1 MAKQLTTKFRKF
13 LIALAAVPFG
23 ATVAAPGTLST
34 APLYLST
41 AVEPNIVILT
51 DDSLSMDSSMVTDV
65 DAGVYSGMYT
75 ITSPART
82 WNYAYS
88 HPAVDNLLEAIYLS
102 FWGASAHALVPPQ
115 QSTLDANA
123 AFLTANG
130 YTDWDGVWRTRNS
143 DYNSVYYD
151 PEVTYTPWLGV
162 DDSGTAYADSS
173 PTAARLNPYDSS
185 GTTVDL
191 TATWTYTSYI
201 PHESN
206 SSTLYSFA
214 ESYNPAMY
222 YTWTDSDSDG
232 IVDPGDTHT
241 LVEIDPI
248 TTTYTGSNNRTDCAA
263 APTCTYAEEIQNFAN
278 WFSYYRSRQ
287 ATAKNAISSLVANTS
302 SARIGYGVI
311 NGSNNIKVASM
322 NADPAS
328 GNKKLVMDEVF
339 GTTPNGTT
347 PLRLNLRNVGEY
359 YKCNTSKSF
368 FSITSSQCPI
378 LDSSSGGE
386 CQQNF
391 TILLTDGYYNGS
403 SPNMSSV
410 SSDDNNDGDDD
421 TTFDGGSY
429 ADSYDNTL
437 ADVAMHY
444 YESDLDS
451 GLNDKVPTYSG
462 VDDAEHQHMV
472 TYTVAFGVSGT
483 LDPFDTITPSDATDT
498 DPTDAGFSWPD
509 PTAGD
514 PEKIDD
520 LWHAA
525 YNGRGSFLS
534 ANNPQALQSAL
545 DASLADIVGRT
556 SSSAAVAF
564 NSTSLGTGSEVYLA
578 RFNSATWK
586 GELLAHDL
594 DPFSGAVAAS
604 PTWNAGTVLDGQS
617 ASSRIIYSYND
628 STNAGVAFKNLAD
641 LTATQQADLNMGSGG
656 VADGLG
662 QERLDYLR
670 GDQTNEGTGY
680 NFRIRASLL
689 GDIVHS
695 NPVYVGQP
703 LMNYPDEDPF
713 GTSSSR
719 YSAFKSTSRDGVIYV
734 GANDG
739 MLHGFDED
747 TGEEVMAY
755 IPNAVYSS
763 SLSSGLHYF
772 TDPGYTHR
780 YYVDLSPTVAD
791 VFSKTTASGT
801 ADWATVLVGGLRG
814 GGKGLFALDVTDPS
828 SYTDAAADDVVMWEF
843 TSSDDADMGY
853 SYSKPTIVLTNAED
867 GSSNK
872 RWAVIVGNGY
882 NNTGDGEAKLF
893 VLFIDGGLD
902 GTWTAG
908 TDYIEITT
916 GVGTAGS
923 PDGLATPAVVDTD
936 GDGIADRVY
945 AGDLSGNLWAFDL
958 TDTDPSNWKIAYKQ
972 GSTLK
977 PVFNTGGQPITTKP
991 VVTRHPTVPTAASN
1005 EPNIMVFFGT
1015 GQYLVSGDKS
1025 TTSTQTMYGVWDDGP
1040 NGSALPYTS
1049 SDLVQ
1054 QTLDGSSTSTSRVL
1068 TDNAADYTSVKGWY
1082 FNLPTSGERIV
1093 VNPKIRGDYV
1103 FYNTLIPDNTAC
1115 SYGGSGWLMVAKQE
1129 NGGNPDSSVF
1139 DVNNDGSVDSSD
1151 LLSGNAVAGKA
1162 FTEGLPAESNF
1173 LSDNQYTPGSTGNLD
1188 QGAVDSGASIQDG
1201 RMSWREVL
1209 E

>member
-1 MAKQLTTKFRKF
+1 MATELKSSLRKF
-13 LIALAAVPFG
+13 LIALAAIPFG

-41 AVEPNIVILT
+41 SVEPNIVILN
-51 DDSLSMDSSMVTDV
+51 DDSLSMDSSMITDV
-65 DAGVYSGMYT
+65 VGGVYTGMYS

-88 HPAVDNLLEAIYLS
+88 HPAADNRLESIYLS
-102 FWGASAHALVPPQ
+102 FWGSSAHALTPPQ
-115 QSTLDANA
+115 QSTLDANS

-143 DYNSVYYD
+143 TYNTLYYN

-162 DDSGTAYADSS
+162 DDSGTSYADSS
-173 PTAARLNPYDSS
+173 PTAARLDPYDSS

-201 PHESN
+201 PHESD
-206 SSTLYSFA
+206 SSTLYTFS
-214 ESYNPAMY
+214 ESYNPALY
-222 YTWTDSDSDG
+222 YTWTDSNSNGYVDG
-232 IVDPGDTHT
+232 SDTHT
-241 LVEIDPI
+241 LVEIDPG
-248 TTTYTGSNNRTDCAA
+248 TTTYTGSSDRTDCAA

-278 WFSYYRSRQ
+278 WFSYYRSRH
-287 ATAKNAISSLVANTS
+287 ATAKNAISSLVANST

-328 GNKKLVMDEVF
+328 GNKKLLLDEVF
-339 GTTPNGTT
+339 STIPNGTT
-347 PLRLNLRNVGEY
+347 PLRKNLRDVGEY

-378 LDSSSGGE
+378 LNAASGGE

-391 TILLTDGYYNGS
+391 AILMTDGFYNGS
-403 SPNMSSV
+403 SPSMSSV
-410 SSDDNNDGDDD
+410 SSSNNNDGDNN

-429 ADSYDNTL
+429 GDTYDNTL

-444 YESDLDS
+444 YESDLNTT
-451 GLNDKVPTYSG
+451 LNNKVPTSPG
-462 VDDAEHQHMV
+462 VDDADHQHMV

-483 LDPFDTITPSDATDT
+483 LDPDGTKTVGDATDT
-498 DPTDAGFSWPD
+498 DPTNAGFSWPD

-514 PEKIDD
+514 FEKIDD

-545 DASLADIVGRT
+545 DTSLADIVGRT

-586 GELLAHDL
+586 GELLSYNL
-594 DPFSGAVAAS
+594 DPFTGEVAAS
-604 PTWNAGTVLDGQS
+604 SNWNAGDELTGQS
-617 ASSRIIYSYND
+617 SSSRVIYTYND
-628 STNAGVAFKNLAD
+628 STNAGIAFKTLSD
-641 LTATQQADLNMGSGG
+641 LTATEQADLNMGPGG
-656 VADGLG
+656 VADGQG
-662 QERLDYLR
+662 QSRLDYLR
-670 GDQTNEGTGY
+670 GDRTNEGTGY
-680 NFRIRASLL
+680 NYRIRDSLL

-695 NPVYVGQP
+695 NPVYVGEPQ
-703 LMNYPDEDPF
+703 MNYPDEDPF
-713 GTSSSR
+713 GTTTSR
-719 YSAFKSTSRDGVIYV
+719 YSAYKSTSRDGIIYV

-739 MLHGFDED
+739 MLHGFDEN
-747 TGEEVMAY
+747 TGEEVIAY
-755 IPNAVYSS
+755 VPSPVYSS

-791 VFSKTTASGT
+791 VFTKTTPSGT

-828 SYTDAAADDVVMWEF
+828 GFTDAAADDVVMWEF
-843 TSSDDADMGY
+843 TSNDDADFGY
-853 SYSKPTIVLTNAED
+853 SYSKPTIALTNAED

-882 NNTGDGEAKLF
+882 NNSGDGQAKLF
-893 VLFIDGGLD
+893 ILFMDGGLD

-916 GVGTAGS
+916 GIGSAGS

-936 GDGIADRVY
+936 GDGIADSVY
-945 AGDLSGNLWAFDL
+945 AGDLSGNLWKFDL
-958 TDTDPSNWKIAYKQ
+958 TDTDPSKWKIAWKQ

-977 PVFNTGGQPITTKP
+977 PLFNTGGQPITTKP
-991 VVTRHPTVPTAASN
+991 VVARHPTESG
-1005 EPNIMVFFGT
+1005 IMVFFGT
-1015 GQYLVSGDKS
+1015 GQYLVSADKTS
-1025 TTSTQTMYGVWDDGP
+1025 TSTQTMYGVWDDSP
-1040 NGSALPYTS
+1040 NASSLPYTS
-1049 SDLVQ
+1049 SVLVQ
-1054 QTLDGSSTSTSRVL
+1054 QTLDGSSTSSARVL
-1068 TDNAADYTSVKGWY
+1068 SNNSVDYSGSDKGWY
-1082 FNLPTSGERIV
+1082 FNLPTSGERVV
-1093 VNPKIRGDYV
+1093 VNPKIRGNYV

-1129 NGGNPDSSVF
+1129 NGGNPDNSVF

-1151 LLSGNAVAGKA
+1151 LMSGNVVAGQS

-1173 LSDNQYTPGSTGNLD
+1173 LSDNQYTPGSTGKLD
-1188 QGAVDSGASIQDG
+1188 QGMIDSGASLNDG
-1201 RMSWREVL
+1201 RMSWREII